1 MNANVKDGVLFSAAK
16 SDADRNNTASAC
28 IRNLGIHIPA
38 LLDGIDNKTEAAYT
52 GWPDRLYLIDTNGR
66 VAYKSAAGP
75 FGFAPRA
82 LEQSLIALLR
92 MDKPAASVQ
101 QPRR

>member
-52 GWPDRLYLIDTNGR
+52 G
-66 VAYKSAAGP
+66 
-75 FGFAPRA
+75 
-82 LEQSLIALLR
+82 
-92 MDKPAASVQ
+92 
-101 QPRR
+101 